1 MSRLAIYS
9 VIYVTGVLIS
19 AFSQIMLKAS
29 AGRKY
34 KSRIK
39 EYLNPLVITA
49 YAIFFG
55 CTLISMYALKVVPL
69 SMSPVLEGTGYIFVT
84 VLSFLFFKERLTIRQ
99 LAGMAL
105 VLGGIVIFALG

>member
-19 AFSQIMLKAS
+19 AFSQITLKAS
-29 AGRKY
+29 ADRTY